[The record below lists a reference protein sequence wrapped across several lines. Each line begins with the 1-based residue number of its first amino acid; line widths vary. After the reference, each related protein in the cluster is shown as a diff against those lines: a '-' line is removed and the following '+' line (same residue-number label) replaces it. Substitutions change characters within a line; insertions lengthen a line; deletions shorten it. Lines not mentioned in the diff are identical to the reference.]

1 MNVILIILDS
11 LRADHVGCYGN
22 KWIRTP
28 TLDALAV
35 ESAVFTRAFPESLPT
50 IPMRR
55 AIHTGKR
62 TFPFRDWAPKKG
74 DPVVSYG
81 WQPIPEDQVTLAE
94 TLGRNGYHTVFIT
107 DTFHQFKPS
116 MNFHRGFAQWHW
128 IRGQEADFYG
138 PVALVAREQVE
149 AVLTP
154 QMQQFGPA
162 PMVRQYLA
170 NQAQRR
176 DEEDFQAPRV
186 FRAAMRCLEENQ
198 AADNLFL
205 LVDSFD
211 PHEPWDP
218 PRHYVDLYD
227 PDYHGREVI
236 FPPYGPNSYLSEVE
250 LKHMRALYAAE
261 VTMVDHWLGRF
272 LDRARSLGLLDRSL
286 VIVTSDHGHQLGEHG
301 VTGKVFFGLFNE
313 LMDVP
318 LVIRHPDGTGAG
330 LGVDAFVQHHDIPA
344 TILALLGIES
354 EEPLEGV
361 NLWDFVDGPGGQ
373 RRPYVTAAFSNY
385 VWCRDQRYAYIA
397 RNDGKEARLYD
408 MEADP
413 EQLQDIAVAE
423 PEVCGEMFQRV
434 LDDAGGPL
442 PNYPLVRLVAS
453 EWLATEWYRLHDSID
468 AVYPSP

>member
-1 MNVILIILDS
+1 MNVILIILDT

-22 KWIRTP
+22 TWIRTP
-28 TLDALAV
+28 TLDGLAQ

-62 TFPFRDWAPKKG
+62 TFPFRDWVPQKG

-81 WQPIPEDQVTLAE
+81 WQRIPEDQITLAE
-94 TLGRNGYHTVFIT
+94 ALNRKGYYTAFIT

-116 MNFHRGFAQWHW
+116 MNFHRGFDQWHW
-128 IRGQEADFYG
+128 IRGQEGDFYG
-138 PVALVAREQVE
+138 SVALVLREQVE

-154 QMQQFGPA
+154 SMLQFGPA
-162 PMVRQYLA
+162 PLIRQYLA

-176 DEEDFQAPRV
+176 GEEDFQTPRV
-186 FRAAMRCLEENQ
+186 FRAAMQCLEENQ
-198 AADNLFL
+198 RVENLFL
-205 LVDSFD
+205 LVDCFD

-227 PDYHGREVI
+227 PGYHGREVI
-236 FPPYGPNSYLSEVE
+236 FPPYGPADYLSEAE

-272 LDRARSLGLLDRSL
+272 LDRARSRGLLDRSL

-301 VTGKVFFGLFNE
+301 VLGKVAFGLFNE

-318 LVIRHPDGTGAG
+318 LLIRHPDGAGAG
-330 LGVDAFVQHHDIPA
+330 QRVDAFAQHHDIPA
-344 TILALLGIES
+344 TILALLGIEPA
-354 EEPLEGV
+354 EPLEGI
-361 NLWDFVDGPGGQ
+361 NLWDFVGGSGGQ
-373 RRPYVTAAFSNY
+373 RRQYVTSAFNNY
-385 VWCRDQRYAYIA
+385 VWCRDDRYVYMA
-397 RNDGKEARLYD
+397 RNDGAEARLYD

-413 EQLQDIAVAE
+413 QQLRDIAAAK
-423 PEVCGEMFQRV
+423 PEVCKEMFQRV
-434 LDDAGGPL
+434 LADAGGPL
-442 PNYPLVRLVAS
+442 PSYPLLRY
-453 EWLATEWYRLHDSID
+453 LATEWYRLDGSID
-468 AVYPSP
+468 MVYPSR